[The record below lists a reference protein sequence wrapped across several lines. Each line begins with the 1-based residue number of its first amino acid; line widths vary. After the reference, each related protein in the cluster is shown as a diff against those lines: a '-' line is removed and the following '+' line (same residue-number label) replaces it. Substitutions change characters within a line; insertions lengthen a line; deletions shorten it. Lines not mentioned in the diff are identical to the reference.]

1 MTQLANTAIAIPR
14 RRPVSRTRATRRIQ
28 SIVAYV
34 VLVAGAVLVAVPFLW
49 MVSTSLKSFNELYR
63 IPPNI
68 FPAIPQ
74 WQNYVGAMSDPQSP
88 FTLYIANTL
97 RVAAVVMVGTIA
109 SNTVVAFSFSR
120 LRWWGRD
127 FWFMVMLSTM
137 MLPSQ
142 VTIIPVYI
150 LFNRL
155 GWIDTWGPLTVP
167 AFFASA
173 WTVFL
178 MRQFMMTIP
187 IEMDDAAR
195 IDGCNSFRLFLD
207 VIVPLSKP
215 VIAVIAIFTFQAVW
229 NDYFGPLIYLN
240 TQAKWT
246 VALALSQ
253 FAPGGGVGI
262 GWRTQEQFLMAAAV
276 VISHPQVVIFLTCQR
291 MFIQGIVISGVKG

>member
-1 MTQLANTAIAIPR
+1 
-14 RRPVSRTRATRRIQ
+14 
-28 SIVAYV
+28 
-34 VLVAGAVLVAVPFLW
+34 VAVPFLW

-63 IPPNI
+63 IPPALL
-68 FPAIPQ
+68 PAAPQ
-74 WQNYVGAMSDPQSP
+74 WANYVGAMSDPQSP

-97 RVAAVVMVGTIA
+97 RVAAVVMVGTLA
-109 SNTVVAFSFSR
+109 SNAIVAFAFSR

-127 FWFMVMLSTM
+127 VWFMVMLSTM

-155 GWIDTWGPLTVP
+155 GWIDTWNPLTVP

-187 IEMDDAAR
+187 LEMDDAAR
-195 IDGCNSFRLFLD
+195 IDGCSTFRLFLN

-215 VIAVIAIFTFQAVW
+215 VIAVIAIFTFQGVW

-240 TQAKWT
+240 TRAKWT

-253 FAPGGGVGI
+253 FAPSGGVGI

-276 VISHPQVVIFLTCQR
+276 IIALPLIVIFLTCQKL
-291 MFIQGIVISGVKG
+291 FIQGIVISGVKG

>member
-1 MTQLANTAIAIPR
+1 MAQLADKALVLPQ
-14 RRPVSRTRATRRIQ
+14 RRPLTRARVVRQIQ
-28 SIVAYV
+28 SGVAYAILV
-34 VLVAGAVLVAVPFLW
+34 VGAALVAVPFLW

-63 IPPNI
+63 IPPALL
-68 FPAIPQ
+68 PALPQ
-74 WQNYVGAMSDPQSP
+74 WANYVGAMSDPQSP

-97 RVAAVVMVGTIA
+97 RVATVVMAGTLA
-109 SNTVVAFSFSR
+109 SNTIVAFAFSR

-127 FWFMVMLSTM
+127 VWFMVMLSTM

-155 GWIDTWGPLTVP
+155 GWIDTWNPLTVP

-187 IEMDDAAR
+187 LEMDDAAR
-195 IDGCNSFRLFLD
+195 IDGCSTFRLFLN

-215 VIAVIAIFTFQAVW
+215 VIAVIAIFTFQGVW

-240 TQAKWT
+240 TRAKWT

-253 FAPGGGVGI
+253 FAPSGGVGI

-276 VISHPQVVIFLTCQR
+276 IIALPLIVIFLTCQKL
-291 MFIQGIVISGVKG
+291 FIQGIVVSGVKG